1 MLNGLASNG
10 ASNTIC
16 SGIAAPVS
24 LTGRVIN
31 ATIWE
36 EELWRLIQKEK
47 IVDVGAFV
55 RLRNIN
61 NARLPS
67 GINCEIL
74 FERMFDHSMKSLDPK
89 IDDYF
94 LSALFY
100 PRLVGP
106 CQIIFDTVAFRRI
119 RSTVD
124 AQRPRYSHQAR
135 NPYQSIQRHSSW
147 ELA

>member
-1 MLNGLASNG
+1 MLNALASNG
-10 ASNTIC
+10 ASNTIS

-36 EELWRLIQKEK
+36 EELWQLIQKEK

-67 GINCEIL
+67 GISCE
-74 FERMFDHSMKSLDPK
+74 
-89 IDDYF
+89 
-94 LSALFY
+94 
-100 PRLVGP
+100 
-106 CQIIFDTVAFRRI
+106 
-119 RSTVD
+119 
-124 AQRPRYSHQAR
+124 
-135 NPYQSIQRHSSW
+135 
-147 ELA
+147 

>member
-1 MLNGLASNG
+1 VIVDSDLSHYDPPEKILVEIEKILNALAANG
-10 ASNTIC
+10 DSNTIC

-67 GINCEIL
+67 GINCE
-74 FERMFDHSMKSLDPK
+74 
-89 IDDYF
+89 
-94 LSALFY
+94 
-100 PRLVGP
+100 
-106 CQIIFDTVAFRRI
+106 
-119 RSTVD
+119 
-124 AQRPRYSHQAR
+124 YSF
-135 NPYQSIQRHSSW
+135 
-147 ELA
+147 